1 MTDAYDFLCEADQI
15 KQFESQA
22 KILTLMMRQTEECAY
37 FIQEYAATEGFG
49 MLCFTS
55 E

>member
-1 MTDAYDFLCEADQI
+1 MTDIYDFLCEADQI
-15 KQFESQA
+15 KMFEPQA

-37 FIQEYAATEGFG
+37 FIQEYAATDGFG
-49 MLCFTS
+49 MLSFS